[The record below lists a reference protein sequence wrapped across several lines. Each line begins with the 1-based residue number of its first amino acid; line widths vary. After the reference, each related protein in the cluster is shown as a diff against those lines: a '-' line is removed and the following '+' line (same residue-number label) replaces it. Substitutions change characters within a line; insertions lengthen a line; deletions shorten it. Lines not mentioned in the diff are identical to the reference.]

1 MGLIIINKLG
11 NMKRIILIIMVT
23 LLSLSS
29 SVWGHIVIPYEDQP
43 LSKIN
48 ILKTQ
53 LDLQGTATISAQPLQ
68 LYQKGRVEAELE
80 AEWVTVSVKN
90 SKPSNDDWFQYANH
104 SSKNYVKSGE
114 AKLKFLL
121 INMRS
126 DFSFA
131 LFSGGFS
138 APKLVSISDVLSVF
152 ANPKAPLY
160 PRLAIGKSWDIMTV
174 TWTSGY
180 NIDEAVPFVEWGL
193 KGETQLRSPAGTLTY
208 DRNSMC
214 GAPARTVGWHHP
226 GFIHTSFLK
235 DLWPNSQ
242 YSYRMGHRLVNGSYV
257 WSKSY
262 SFKSS
267 PYPGQ
272 DSLQRVIIM
281 GDMGKAE
288 RDGSN
293 EYANSQPGSLNTTD
307 QLIKDLKNY
316 DILFHIGDMAYA
328 DGYLSEWDQFIAQ
341 VSPIASAVPY
351 MVASGNHERDW
362 PNSGSFWDTTDSGGE
377 CGVPAETL
385 YYVPADNR
393 AKFWYSA
400 DYGIEHDWRAGSEQY
415 AWIEK
420 CLASADRRK
429 QPWLIF
435 IAHRVLGYSSNYW
448 YGQEGSFSEPEG
460 REDLQKLW
468 QKYKVDIAFFGHVHN
483 YERICP
489 IYQNQCVN
497 DEKSHFSGVV
507 NGTIHVVTGGGGKSL
522 AKFSSLSP
530 VWSVYR
536 DYDWGFVKL
545 TAFNHSSLLFEYKKS
560 RDGERIMLILMVTL
574 SLLSSVWG
582 HIVIPYDEQPL
593 SKINILKTQLD
604 FQGTASISA
613 KPLQL
618 YQKGRMEVE
627 LEAEW
632 ITVTVKNSKPSN
644 DDWVGVFSP
653 GKFDSSSCPPK
664 GPEDQELESPYICSA
679 PIKFQYANYSSK
691 DYVKTGKAS
700 LKFLLINMRS
710 DFSFALFSGGYSAPK
725 LVSVSNLLSVF
736 ANPKAPLYP
745 RLALGKSW
753 DEMTVTWTSGYN
765 IDEAVPFVEW
775 GLKGETQLRSPAG
788 TLTYDRNSM
797 CGAPART
804 VGWHHPGFIH
814 TSFLK
819 DLWPNSQYSYRM
831 GHRLVNGSYV
841 WSKSYSFKSS
851 PYPGQDS
858 LQRVIIMGD
867 MGKAERDGSNE
878 YANTQPG
885 SLNTTDQLIRDL
897 KNYDILFHIGD
908 MAYADGYLSEWDQFI
923 AQVSPI
929 SSAVPYMIA
938 SGNHERDW
946 PNSGSFWDTT
956 DSGGECDY
964 GMFKFCVADSEHD
977 WRAGSEQYAWI
988 EKCLASADRRK
999 QPWLIFIAHRVL
1011 GYSSNYWY
1019 GQEGSF
1025 SEPEGRDD
1033 LQKLWQKYK
1042 VDIAFF
1048 GHVHNYERICP
1059 IYQNQCVNDEKS
1071 HFSGVVNG
1079 TIHVVTGG
1087 GGKSLAKFSS
1097 LSPVWSVYRDYDWGF
1112 VKLTAF
1118 NHSSLLFEYKK
1129 SRDGEVY
1136 DSFTVYREYK
1146 DVLACVHDN
1155 ILNRKFLTFIGY
1167 GDNYI
1172 KECTSL
1178 FKSKNYD
1185 HSLCLDFIQR
1195 FHKEEKHYSYTKQQA
1210 LLDWFKKNIKTSIS
1224 SLREKHIKRLQMF
1237 GLNLPFPITRKKL

>member
-1 MGLIIINKLG
+1 
-11 NMKRIILIIMVT
+11 MVT

-53 LDLQGTATISAQPLQ
+53 LDLQGTASISAKPLQ

-80 AEWVTVSVKN
+80 AEWVTVTVKN

-193 KGETQLRSPAGTLTY
+193 KGETQQRSPAGTLTY

-214 GAPARTVGWHHP
+214 
-226 GFIHTSFLK
+226 
-235 DLWPNSQ
+235 
-242 YSYRMGHRLVNGSYV
+242 
-257 WSKSY
+257 
-262 SFKSS
+262 
-267 PYPGQ
+267 
-272 DSLQRVIIM
+272 
-281 GDMGKAE
+281 E

-400 DYGIEHDWRAGSEQY
+400 DYGMFKFCVADSEHDWRAGSEQY

-560 RDGERIMLILMVTL
+560 RDGE
-574 SLLSSVWG
+574 
-582 HIVIPYDEQPL
+582 
-593 SKINILKTQLD
+593 
-604 FQGTASISA
+604 
-613 KPLQL
+613 
-618 YQKGRMEVE
+618 
-627 LEAEW
+627 
-632 ITVTVKNSKPSN
+632 
-644 DDWVGVFSP
+644 
-653 GKFDSSSCPPK
+653 
-664 GPEDQELESPYICSA
+664 
-679 PIKFQYANYSSK
+679 
-691 DYVKTGKAS
+691 
-700 LKFLLINMRS
+700 
-710 DFSFALFSGGYSAPK
+710 
-725 LVSVSNLLSVF
+725 
-736 ANPKAPLYP
+736 
-745 RLALGKSW
+745 
-753 DEMTVTWTSGYN
+753 
-765 IDEAVPFVEW
+765 
-775 GLKGETQLRSPAG
+775 
-788 TLTYDRNSM
+788 
-797 CGAPART
+797 
-804 VGWHHPGFIH
+804 
-814 TSFLK
+814 
-819 DLWPNSQYSYRM
+819 
-831 GHRLVNGSYV
+831 
-841 WSKSYSFKSS
+841 
-851 PYPGQDS
+851 
-858 LQRVIIMGD
+858 
-867 MGKAERDGSNE
+867 
-878 YANTQPG
+878 
-885 SLNTTDQLIRDL
+885 
-897 KNYDILFHIGD
+897 
-908 MAYADGYLSEWDQFI
+908 
-923 AQVSPI
+923 
-929 SSAVPYMIA
+929 
-938 SGNHERDW
+938 
-946 PNSGSFWDTT
+946 
-956 DSGGECDY
+956 
-964 GMFKFCVADSEHD
+964 
-977 WRAGSEQYAWI
+977 
-988 EKCLASADRRK
+988 
-999 QPWLIFIAHRVL
+999 
-1011 GYSSNYWY
+1011 
-1019 GQEGSF
+1019 
-1025 SEPEGRDD
+1025 
-1033 LQKLWQKYK
+1033 
-1042 VDIAFF
+1042 
-1048 GHVHNYERICP
+1048 
-1059 IYQNQCVNDEKS
+1059 
-1071 HFSGVVNG
+1071 
-1079 TIHVVTGG
+1079 
-1087 GGKSLAKFSS
+1087 
-1097 LSPVWSVYRDYDWGF
+1097 
-1112 VKLTAF
+1112 
-1118 NHSSLLFEYKK
+1118 
-1129 SRDGEVY
+1129 VY

-1146 DVLACVHDN
+1146 DVLACVHDSCEPTTLAN
-1155 ILNRKFLTFIGY
+1155 
-1167 GDNYI
+1167 
-1172 KECTSL
+1172 
-1178 FKSKNYD
+1178 
-1185 HSLCLDFIQR
+1185 
-1195 FHKEEKHYSYTKQQA
+1195 
-1210 LLDWFKKNIKTSIS
+1210 
-1224 SLREKHIKRLQMF
+1224 
-1237 GLNLPFPITRKKL
+1237 

>member
-11 NMKRIILIIMVT
+11 NMKRIMLII
-23 LLSLSS
+23 
-29 SVWGHIVIPYEDQP
+29 
-43 LSKIN
+43 
-48 ILKTQ
+48 
-53 LDLQGTATISAQPLQ
+53 
-68 LYQKGRVEAELE
+68 
-80 AEWVTVSVKN
+80 
-90 SKPSNDDWFQYANH
+90 
-104 SSKNYVKSGE
+104 
-114 AKLKFLL
+114 
-121 INMRS
+121 
-126 DFSFA
+126 
-131 LFSGGFS
+131 
-138 APKLVSISDVLSVF
+138 
-152 ANPKAPLY
+152 
-160 PRLAIGKSWDIMTV
+160 
-174 TWTSGY
+174 
-180 NIDEAVPFVEWGL
+180 
-193 KGETQLRSPAGTLTY
+193 
-208 DRNSMC
+208 
-214 GAPARTVGWHHP
+214 
-226 GFIHTSFLK
+226 
-235 DLWPNSQ
+235 
-242 YSYRMGHRLVNGSYV
+242 
-257 WSKSY
+257 
-262 SFKSS
+262 
-267 PYPGQ
+267 
-272 DSLQRVIIM
+272 
-281 GDMGKAE
+281 
-288 RDGSN
+288 
-293 EYANSQPGSLNTTD
+293 
-307 QLIKDLKNY
+307 
-316 DILFHIGDMAYA
+316 
-328 DGYLSEWDQFIAQ
+328 
-341 VSPIASAVPY
+341 
-351 MVASGNHERDW
+351 
-362 PNSGSFWDTTDSGGE
+362 
-377 CGVPAETL
+377 
-385 YYVPADNR
+385 
-393 AKFWYSA
+393 
-400 DYGIEHDWRAGSEQY
+400 
-415 AWIEK
+415 
-420 CLASADRRK
+420 
-429 QPWLIF
+429 
-435 IAHRVLGYSSNYW
+435 
-448 YGQEGSFSEPEG
+448 
-460 REDLQKLW
+460 
-468 QKYKVDIAFFGHVHN
+468 
-483 YERICP
+483 
-489 IYQNQCVN
+489 
-497 DEKSHFSGVV
+497 
-507 NGTIHVVTGGGGKSL
+507 
-522 AKFSSLSP
+522 
-530 VWSVYR
+530 
-536 DYDWGFVKL
+536 
-545 TAFNHSSLLFEYKKS
+545 
-560 RDGERIMLILMVTL
+560 MVTL

-582 HIVIPYDEQPL
+582 HNIVIPYDEQPL

-632 ITVTVKNSKPSN
+632 VTVTVKNSKPSN

-956 DSGGECDY
+956 DSGGECGVPAETLYYVPADNRAKFWYSADY

-1146 DVLACVHDN
+1146 DVLACVHDSCEPTTLAN
-1155 ILNRKFLTFIGY
+1155 
-1167 GDNYI
+1167 
-1172 KECTSL
+1172 
-1178 FKSKNYD
+1178 
-1185 HSLCLDFIQR
+1185 
-1195 FHKEEKHYSYTKQQA
+1195 
-1210 LLDWFKKNIKTSIS
+1210 
-1224 SLREKHIKRLQMF
+1224 
-1237 GLNLPFPITRKKL
+1237 